1 MGKWC
6 SVCLPWFGLE
16 EESNKDDEEASSPH
30 LAGLGWVAEYSAEWG
45 KRERREREVITVVKL
60 TGNVASPW
68 RLVMIAAAGNNK
80 TPTLRNYWPP
90 SLTLDK
96 SNNAHYPHI
105 PLYSRTSEG
114 AEAANEICCAGSWVG
129 WRLWLTGGRLPAVLC
144 DVTTLALSLSLSC
157 YEFIRFSAPSFY
169 FSWFDFVPLGQRG
182 KIRKLKRHQ
191 ETVDS
196 SLDSWQAETTNIRHW
211 QWVNK
216 IWVRERGRQKG
227 RECSH
232 ITITFNYQ
240 TVTFSVMICF
250 SFI

>member
-30 LAGLGWVAEYSAEWG
+30 LAGLGRVAEYSAEWG
-45 KRERREREVITVVKL
+45 EREHGEREVITVVKL

-80 TPTLRNYWPP
+80 TPTLRNYWPA

-129 WRLWLTGGRLPAVLC
+129 RRLWLTGGRLPAALC
-144 DVTTLALSLSLSC
+144 DVTALALSLAQSIHLFFFRL
-157 YEFIRFSAPSFY
+157 YFISHDLTLCLGDREGRLE
-169 FSWFDFVPLGQRG
+169 SWNYTQRVSTATWIHDRQ
-182 KIRKLKRHQ
+182 K
-191 ETVDS
+191 
-196 SLDSWQAETTNIRHW
+196 TTNICCW
-211 QWVNK
+211 QQVNK
-216 IWVRERGRQKG
+216 IWVRERR
-227 RECSH
+227 RAEREEECSH
-232 ITITFNYQ
+232 ITIIFN
-240 TVTFSVMICF
+240 
-250 SFI
+250 